1 MKRLIKNIFRND
13 EDILTFN
20 LMEVEDAHKKF
31 LVINVRSAKHLEV
44 RNFEK
49 GRLEATNR
57 RYIEINSTTDL
68 KNKIV
73 QAITEIHPLVF
84 NVEDQRSLPRKPD
97 DFLYEVQ
104 IIAGDEVQLE
114 YNIPANLNAE
124 GIYNHIPL

>member
-20 LMEVEDAHKKF
+20 LMEVEDAQKKF
-31 LVINVRSAKHLEV
+31 LIVNVRSAKHLEV

-49 GRLEATNR
+49 GKLEATTR
-57 RYIEINSTTDL
+57 RIIEISSTTDL
-68 KNKIV
+68 KNRIV
-73 QAITEIHPLVF
+73 NVITEIHPLVF
-84 NVEDQRSLPRKPD
+84 NTTDTRTLPRKPD

-104 IIAGDEVQLE
+104 VIANDEVQLE